1 LGVPALVAA
10 AIGGLML
17 AEVTHRQS
25 YSRDLLTN
33 GVETVA
39 SSVQISV
46 GERGTIAEP
55 EVVFRTQDGREVK
68 IALVDAEVNNT
79 EGMAPGAQTP
89 AAGTR
94 YAPPLKI
101 VYQPWDPSFALASV
115 DARAWAADRRT
126 PHCRRAARRRR
137 CGDARRPRLVEPRR
151 TPARRRV
158 VAVVLRGTRTT
169 TDAIVTPRSPI
180 AVRRGRTSP

>member
-1 LGVPALVAA
+1 LGVPALVVA

-101 VYQPWDPSFALASV
+101 VYQPSDPSFALASV

-126 PHCRRAARRRR
+126 PRTAAGMLAGGGAVTLVALAWLSRDARRR
-137 CGDARRPRLVEPRR
+137 GVAWWQWYSAAPEPRR
-151 TPARRRV
+151 TR
-158 VAVVLRGTRTT
+158 
-169 TDAIVTPRSPI
+169 
-180 AVRRGRTSP
+180 